1 MMLLSEKLSEDLKT
15 ALKAGDKDTV
25 SVIRM
30 VRALIKNREIDKK
43 APLGDEEI
51 YTVFSSMIRQRKES
65 IEQFS
70 KGGRE
75 DLVRQETRELA
86 IVQSYMPPQI
96 SEDELKVMVSDAV
109 AEAGAAGIKDMGR
122 VMKLITPKVKG
133 QVDGR
138 LLSELVKQAL
148 ER

>member
-1 MMLLSEKLSEDLKT
+1 MLLSEKLSEDLKT
-15 ALKAGDKDTV
+15 AMKAGDKDTV

-43 APLGDEEI
+43 APLVDEEV
-51 YTVFSSMIRQRKES
+51 YAVLSSMIKQRKDS

-75 DLVRQETRELA
+75 DLVRQETKELA

-96 SEDELKVMVSDAV
+96 PEDELKVMVSDAV
-109 AEAGAAGIKDMGR
+109 AEAGAAGIKDMGK

-138 LLSELVKQAL
+138 LLSGLVKQAL
-148 ER
+148 EK

>member
-1 MMLLSEKLSEDLKT
+1 MSLSEKLSEDLKT

-51 YTVFSSMIRQRKES
+51 YTVLNSMIRQRKDS

-75 DLVRQETRELA
+75 DLVRQETKELA
-86 IVQSYMPPQI
+86 IIQSYLPPWI
-96 SEDELKVMVSDAV
+96 SEDELKVMISDVV
-109 AEAGAAGIKDMGR
+109 AEAGAAGIRDMGR

>member
-1 MMLLSEKLSEDLKT
+1 MLLSKKLSEDLKT

-30 VRALIKNREIDKK
+30 ARALIKNREIDKK
-43 APLGDEEI
+43 ASLGDEEI
-51 YTVFSSMIRQRKES
+51 HTILSSMIRQRKES

-122 VMKLITPKVKG
+122 VMKLITTKVKG

-138 LLSELVKQAL
+138 LLSDLVKQAL

>member
-1 MMLLSEKLSEDLKT
+1 MPLSEKLSEDLKA

-43 APLGDEEI
+43 ASLSDEEI
-51 YTVFSSMIRQRKES
+51 YTILNSMIRQRKDS

-75 DLVRQETRELA
+75 DLVRQETKELA
-86 IVQSYMPPQI
+86 IVQSYLPPQI
-96 SEDELKVMVSDAV
+96 SEDELKVMVSGAI
-109 AEAGAAGIKDMGR
+109 AEAGAAGIKDMGK

-138 LLSELVKQAL
+138 LLSDFVKQAL
-148 ER
+148 EK

>member
-1 MMLLSEKLSEDLKT
+1 MTNAFSEDLKA

-43 APLGDEEI
+43 ASLSDEEI
-51 YTVFSSMIRQRKES
+51 YTILNSMIRQTKDS

-75 DLVRQETRELA
+75 DLVRQETKELA
-86 IVQSYMPPQI
+86 IVQSYLPPQI
-96 SEDELKVMVSDAV
+96 SEDELKVMVSGAI
-109 AEAGAAGIKDMGR
+109 AEAGAAGIKDMGK

-138 LLSELVKQAL
+138 LLSDFVKQAL
-148 ER
+148 EK

>member
-1 MMLLSEKLSEDLKT
+1 MFLSEKLSEDLKT

-30 VRALIKNREIDKK
+30 ARAMIKNREIDKK

-51 YTVFSSMIRQRKES
+51 YTILSSMMRQRKES

-75 DLVRQETRELA
+75 DLVRQETKELA

-96 SEDELKVMVSDAV
+96 SEDELKVMISDAV

>member
-1 MMLLSEKLSEDLKT
+1 MLLSEKLSEDLKT